1 MTINLLNQSAA
12 NLNADSVQ
20 PLKSSSD
27 AVLDSGSKPIVSLFS
42 ASNIS
47 SDSANDE
54 GSDNESTETLRPQF
68 WSRFALSELNH
79 SEWEALCDGCGSCC
93 LIKYIDDEHVSDDD
107 NSHEAEMVEYTDV
120 TCQLMDCA
128 TGYCQHYDTRQEHV
142 PDCIQLTM
150 ENLPQMM
157 WLPSHCAYKRLYKG
171 QNLPSWHLLLTGNAV
186 ATQQQMHAANVG
198 VAGRCVSEIGMSD
211 EEMETRVVN
220 WVNP

>member
-20 PLKSSSD
+20 PLKSSAD
-27 AVLDSGSKPIVSLFS
+27 AVLDSGLKPIVSLFP

-47 SDSANDE
+47 SDNN
-54 GSDNESTETLRPQF
+54 SDNESTEILRPQF

-93 LIKYIDDEHVSDDD
+93 LIKYIDDEHVSDD
-107 NSHEAEMVEYTDV
+107 NNHEVEMVEYTDV

-128 TGYCQHYDTRQEHV
+128 TGYCRHYATRQEHV

-171 QNLPSWHLLLTGNAV
+171 QGLPSWHLLLTQDAV
-186 ATQQQMHAANVG
+186 ATQQQMRAANVG

>member
-1 MTINLLNQSAA
+1 MTINLLNKDNTHLATEAEFLSSSHS
-12 NLNADSVQ
+12 DVQ
-20 PLKSSSD
+20 PKMQVEPS
-27 AVLDSGSKPIVSLFS
+27 VPLFPETKAT
-42 ASNIS
+42 AS
-47 SDSANDE
+47 
-54 GSDNESTETLRPQF
+54 LRPEF

-93 LIKYIDDEHVSDDD
+93 LIKYIDEDENGDVD
-107 NSHEAEMVEYTDV
+107 EALVEYTDV

-128 TGYCQHYDTRQEHV
+128 TGYCQHYATRQEHV

-171 QNLPSWHLLLTGNAV
+171 QTLPSWHLLLTEDV
-186 ATQQQMHAANVG
+186 VLTQQQMRAANVG
-198 VAGRCVSEIGMSD
+198 VAGRCVSETGMSD
-211 EEMETRVVN
+211 EEMEMRVVN

>member
-1 MTINLLNQSAA
+1 MTINLLNQSSATLDSDSA
-12 NLNADSVQ
+12 SQNKADSNTEINSE
-20 PLKSSSD
+20 LE
-27 AVLDSGSKPIVSLFS
+27 PIVSLFP

-47 SDSANDE
+47 SGNK
-54 GSDNESTETLRPQF
+54 STETLRSQF
-68 WSRFALSELNH
+68 WSRFTLSELNH

-93 LIKYIDDEHVSDDD
+93 LIKYIDDENVSDD
-107 NSHEAEMVEYTDV
+107 NNHEVEMVEYTDV

-128 TGYCQHYDTRQEHV
+128 TGYCRHYAMRQEHV

-157 WLPSHCAYKRLYKG
+157 WLPSHCAYKRLHKG
-171 QNLPSWHLLLTGNAV
+171 QNLPSWHLLLTGDAV
-186 ATQQQMHAANVG
+186 ATQQQMRAANVG

>member
-12 NLNADSVQ
+12 NLNADSVL
-20 PLKSSSD
+20 PLKPSAD
-27 AVLDSGSKPIVSLFS
+27 AVLDSGSKPIVSLFP
-42 ASNIS
+42 ASNTS
-47 SDSANDE
+47 SDNNNDNC
-54 GSDNESTETLRPQF
+54 NESTETLRPQF
-68 WSRFALSELNH
+68 WSRFTLSELNH

-93 LIKYIDDEHVSDDD
+93 LIKYIDDENVSDD
-107 NSHEAEMVEYTDV
+107 NNHEVEMVEYTDV

-128 TGYCQHYDTRQEHV
+128 TGYCRHYATRQEHV

-171 QNLPSWHLLLTGNAV
+171 QNLPSWHLLLTGDAV

>member
-1 MTINLLNQSAA
+1 MTLNLLNQSEPHLASAPASKTTMDLGLAA
-12 NLNADSVQ
+12 QS
-20 PLKSSSD
+20 
-27 AVLDSGSKPIVSLFS
+27 AVRLFPQ
-42 ASNIS
+42 NQTE
-47 SDSANDE
+47 ANDI
-54 GSDNESTETLRPQF
+54 LRPQF

-93 LIKYIDDEHVSDDD
+93 LIKYIDDENVSDD

-128 TGYCQHYDTRQEHV
+128 TGYCKHYATRQEHV

-171 QNLPSWHLLLTGNAV
+171 QDLPSWHLLLTGDAV
-186 ATQQQMHAANVG
+186 ATQQQMRAANVG
-198 VAGRCVSEIGMSD
+198 VAGRCVSEVGMTD
-211 EEMETRVVN
+211 EEMETRVVH
-220 WVNP
+220 WVKP

>member
-12 NLNADSVQ
+12 NLDADSIQ
-20 PLKSSSD
+20 QAK
-27 AVLDSGSKPIVSLFS
+27 AGSKSASEPIVSLFP
-42 ASNIS
+42 ASSID
-47 SDSANDE
+47 SDH
-54 GSDNESTETLRPQF
+54 GNESTAILRPQF
-68 WSRFALSELNH
+68 WSRFTLSELNH

-93 LIKYIDDEHVSDDD
+93 LIKYIDDENVSDD
-107 NSHEAEMVEYTDV
+107 NNHEAEMVEYTDV

-128 TGYCQHYDTRQEHV
+128 TGYCRHYATRQEHV
-142 PDCIQLTM
+142 PDCIQLTI

-171 QNLPSWHLLLTGNAV
+171 QGLPSWHLLLTGDAV
-186 ATQQQMHAANVG
+186 ATQQQMRAANVG

-220 WVNP
+220 WVKP

>member
-12 NLNADSVQ
+12 NLDSDSASQNKADSNTEIN
-20 PLKSSSD
+20 
-27 AVLDSGSKPIVSLFS
+27 SGLKPIVSLFP
-42 ASNIS
+42 ASNTS
-47 SDSANDE
+47 
-54 GSDNESTETLRPQF
+54 SDNESTETLRPQF

-93 LIKYIDDEHVSDDD
+93 LIKYIDDENVSDD
-107 NSHEAEMVEYTDV
+107 NNHEAEMVEYTDV

-171 QNLPSWHLLLTGNAV
+171 QGLPSWHLLLTQDAV
-186 ATQQQMHAANVG
+186 ATQQQMRAANVG

>member
-1 MTINLLNQSAA
+1 MTINLLNKDNTHLATEA
-12 NLNADSVQ
+12 EFL
-20 PLKSSSD
+20 SSSHSD
-27 AVLDSGSKPIVSLFS
+27 AQPKMQVEPSVPLFS
-42 ASNIS
+42 ETKAAAS
-47 SDSANDE
+47 
-54 GSDNESTETLRPQF
+54 LRPEF

-93 LIKYIDDEHVSDDD
+93 LIKYIDEDENGDVD
-107 NSHEAEMVEYTDV
+107 EALVEYTDV

-128 TGYCQHYDTRQEHV
+128 TGYCQHYATRQEHV

-171 QNLPSWHLLLTGNAV
+171 QALPSWHLLLTEDAV
-186 ATQQQMHAANVG
+186 LTQQQMRAANVG
-198 VAGRCVSEIGMSD
+198 VAGRCVSETGMSD
-211 EEMETRVVN
+211 EEMEMRVVN

>member
-12 NLNADSVQ
+12 NLNADAAG
-20 PLKSSSD
+20 PLKSD
-27 AVLDSGSKPIVSLFS
+27 TIVSLFPDS
-42 ASNIS
+42 ESNEAS
-47 SDSANDE
+47 
-54 GSDNESTETLRPQF
+54 ETLRPQF
-68 WSRFALSELNH
+68 WSRFALAELNH

-93 LIKYIDDEHVSDDD
+93 LIKYIDNDDD
-107 NSHEAEMVEYTDV
+107 EEMVEYTDV

-142 PDCIQLTM
+142 PDCIQLTI

-171 QNLPSWHLLLTGNAV
+171 QNLPSWHLLLTQNAV
-186 ATQQQMHAANVG
+186 DTQQQMRAANVG
-198 VAGRCVSEIGMSD
+198 VAGRCVTEVGMDD

-220 WVNP
+220 WVKP

>member
-1 MTINLLNQSAA
+1 MIINLLNQSAA

-27 AVLDSGSKPIVSLFS
+27 AVLDSGSKPIVSLFP

-47 SDSANDE
+47 SGKANDE
-54 GSDNESTETLRPQF
+54 DSDNESTETLRPQF

-171 QNLPSWHLLLTGNAV
+171 QGLPSWHLLLTQDAV
-186 ATQQQMHAANVG
+186 ATQQQMRAANVG

>member
-1 MTINLLNQSAA
+1 MTLNLLNNCAA
-12 NLNADSVQ
+12 HLDSDETL
-20 PLKSSSD
+20 PLKVTEKS
-27 AVLDSGSKPIVSLFS
+27 AVSLFP
-42 ASNIS
+42 
-47 SDSANDE
+47 DS
-54 GSDNESTETLRPQF
+54 GNESNSDYDSKLNDTLRPNF

-93 LIKYIDDEHVSDDD
+93 LIKYIDEDEHGDVD
-107 NSHEAEMVEYTDV
+107 EELVEYTDV
-120 TCQLMDCA
+120 TCQLMDCT

-171 QNLPSWHLLLTGNAV
+171 QGLPSWHLLLTQDAV
-186 ATQQQMHAANVG
+186 ATQQQMRAANVG